1 MHQPLSTDPNDFCF
15 IDTET
20 RSSVNVK
27 DGGAY
32 QHNANGRV
40 IICTYAIG
48 DADVQEWVLEDWT
61 PGRKLDWRNAP
72 RDLAEFLARVE
83 AGSAWFVAWNAA
95 FDRLSLSRGMLNK
108 TMRVEWFIDAMAQA
122 VKSHLP
128 PDLMGACLAA
138 RVAVKKQASG
148 KALIK
153 LFCDEAGDAT
163 PQSHPEEWMQFR
175 SYAHDDIPSMR
186 EIFWGTMPL
195 SRKEWEE
202 YWANERIN
210 DRGMPVDVPF
220 VKAAAELAEFSAERA
235 NEQVFQI
242 TKGHID
248 SVNKTAA
255 ILAWV
260 QHKLRMLPEVNRI
273 LLREV
278 VEEPM
283 PEGEDVRRVEK
294 HSLDRG
300 RVEELI
306 AYLERVDTEQGLT
319 DDEHDALQ
327 LLEVRLYGASATPKK
342 FGKMVPMIDDGRIKG
357 QYVFNGASATGRF
370 SSRGVQ
376 CVGGEHE
383 VLTRAGWTKIK
394 DAVGTTDIMAWCKD
408 SFSFQWE
415 TARIKSYGHANVAE
429 VNGTIIRGVYTWD
442 HRMPR
447 LNHDKSKF
455 CEDVNPRIVSDRG
468 SVRHMAIRGRSAAA
482 GLPLSDDQIRVLVA
496 MQSDGTWSEKAA
508 VWNFAKD
515 RKYERLMSL
524 LKSCGIPFT
533 NKTWSDG
540 TYHVRVNTGDVPSWL
555 VKDFGVW
562 VLGMSAAQAYVVVS
576 EYALWDGWSHK
587 KNGALVVSSPR
598 LDQMEWLQTIVALSG
613 RTATLEKYTDHKGY
627 DHWRLYVRTSDT
639 TTLHAREI
647 ADGGVQEVFCPTV
660 PSGYWLCRY
669 GNRVFVTGNTHN
681 LSRMTVGSKD
691 DELDAIEMVTN
702 KGVDAYEPLQKR
714 FGPVG
719 KTLSRLIRP
728 AFCAPEGH
736 TFVWCDWSAIEAR
749 VLPWLSGSPSSE
761 EYLNIFRTN
770 DKDPSLPDIY
780 KVQAGKLLNKDPKDV
795 TKHERQSHGK
805 VPCIAE
811 GQLVLTDHGEVPI
824 ERVTVDMKVWDGLSF
839 VSHQG
844 LVFKGV
850 KDVWE
855 YQGVVATADHIV
867 WTEEAGQLRLIDAA
881 RRGYNLVQS
890 GAGRTPVWVG
900 DSVDGGAPIHETKTS
915 RSVCADSMCGVRVR
929 AVAELEF
936 PVVREDKRMPILLT
950 ATSCAEMVESTHDG
964 GEESLHQP
972 ERPKMGA
979 LRRERGHVRLPIG
992 LGCVSL
998 GAREH
1003 RLGQNKGTGP
1013 HRQLER
1019 VCAGEFEVG
1028 IAAAERGKP
1037 EEQRYTGRLDI
1048 HTGGMAI
1055 RVSDSASETFS
1066 GRKNTRGDTL
1076 RCASRSGKSTQGLAT
1091 YRGKARVYDLVN
1103 AGPRH
1108 RFTVAGKLVH
1118 NCLSLGFAGGKGALF
1133 NMARIY
1139 GASFTEEEAE
1149 AAVRGWRDS
1158 NPWAKRFWSEVWDAA
1173 QFCMENPGHS
1183 RAAGR
1188 AMYVY
1193 DNDYMGGTLF
1203 AVLPCGR
1210 ALLYPR
1216 IRWENRETKDRATG
1230 AVVEKMQLTYRRG
1243 RGRAVLW
1250 VGVLVEN
1257 LVQAFAGSLLRHALW
1272 RLDKEMPEAVIA
1284 HTHDEIICMCKDED
1298 AVSVRARLEALM
1310 KEPPE
1315 WAEGLPLSAESVV
1328 CPYYSKTVD

>member
-370 SSRGVQ
+370 SSRGLQ
-376 CVGGEHE
+376 LHN
-383 VLTRAGWTKIK
+383 LTR
-394 DAVGTTDIMAWCKD
+394 
-408 SFSFQWE
+408 Q
-415 TARIKSYGHANVAE
+415 
-429 VNGTIIRGVYTWD
+429 
-442 HRMPR
+442 
-447 LNHDKSKF
+447 
-455 CEDVNPRIVSDRG
+455 
-468 SVRHMAIRGRSAAA
+468 
-482 GLPLSDDQIRVLVA
+482 
-496 MQSDGTWSEKAA
+496 
-508 VWNFAKD
+508 
-515 RKYERLMSL
+515 
-524 LKSCGIPFT
+524 
-533 NKTWSDG
+533 
-540 TYHVRVNTGDVPSWL
+540 
-555 VKDFGVW
+555 
-562 VLGMSAAQAYVVVS
+562 
-576 EYALWDGWSHK
+576 
-587 KNGALVVSSPR
+587 
-598 LDQMEWLQTIVALSG
+598 
-613 RTATLEKYTDHKGY
+613 
-627 DHWRLYVRTSDT
+627 
-639 TTLHAREI
+639 
-647 ADGGVQEVFCPTV
+647 
-660 PSGYWLCRY
+660 
-669 GNRVFVTGNTHN
+669 
-681 LSRMTVGSKD
+681 TVGSKD